1 MSVPAELKFEC
12 AADGGGEPRI
22 VKIDNL
28 VIAGWTGSDRE
39 AMEKHMLEL
48 EEIGIQRPSTAPCFY
63 RASTQQL
70 TTENRIQVIGD
81 DSSGEVEFFLLSLED
96 GLWVGV
102 GSDHTDRAVET
113 YDVAVSKQ
121 MCAKPVGSL
130 LWRYSDIA
138 DHWDELQLCST
149 VTIDGEAVPYQE
161 GSIANMLPP
170 ERLMELYTGSV
181 NGLAP
186 GTLMFCGTLA
196 VIGGIRPAT
205 RFEAA
210 LIDPVR
216 DRALKL
222 AYDIKFLNKED
233 EPKGS

>member
-1 MSVPAELKFEC
+1 MSVPAKLRFEC
-12 AADGGGEPRI
+12 GGEPRT

-28 VIAGWTGSDRE
+28 VIAGWTGRDRE
-39 AMEKHMLEL
+39 AMEKHMAEL
-48 EEIGIQRPSTAPCFY
+48 EEIGIQRPSAAPCFY

-70 TTENRIQVIGD
+70 TTEKRIQVIGGE
-81 DSSGEVEFFLLSLED
+81 SSGEVEFFLLSLED

-102 GSDHTDRAVET
+102 GSDHTDRAVEA

-130 LWRYSDIA
+130 LWRYADVA
-138 DHWDELQLCST
+138 DHWDELQLRST
-149 VTIDGEAVPYQE
+149 ATIDGEAVPYQE
-161 GSIANMLPP
+161 GSVANMLPP
-170 ERLMELYTGSV
+170 ERLMELYTGSAD
-181 NGLAP
+181 GLVP
-186 GTLMFCGTLA
+186 GTLMYCGTLA
-196 VIGGIRPAT
+196 VIGGIRPGT

-222 AYDIKFLNKED
+222 AYDIEFLNKED